1 MSTKSLKAV
10 LNQKTRELKET
21 EGIPPK
27 DVYEVN
33 CLIWLLD
40 SGHQWH
46 IIKHRLLGSLKG
58 SNRSKKL
65 KRMDELYEDYIRPIE
80 GYSKHFAVDD
90 ILNQIGYTF

>member
-1 MSTKSLKAV
+1 MEYHPRTC
-10 LNQKTRELKET
+10 TRFN
-21 EGIPPK
+21 G
-27 DVYEVN
+27 
-33 CLIWLLD
+33 LIWLLD
-40 SGHQWH
+40 SGNQWH

-65 KRMDELYEDYIRPIE
+65 KRMDELYENYIRPIE